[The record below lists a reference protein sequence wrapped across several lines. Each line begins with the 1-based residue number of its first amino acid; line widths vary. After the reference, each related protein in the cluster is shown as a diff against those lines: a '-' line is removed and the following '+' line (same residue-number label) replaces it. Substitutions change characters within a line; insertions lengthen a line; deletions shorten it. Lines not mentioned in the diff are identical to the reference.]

1 MEEAERWARTRL
13 QGRAEGM
20 KDRDTDRIEV
30 MPLDSA
36 DATTLQGFVH
46 ERTKPDTMVITDE
59 ALAYNRGASAAP
71 V

>member
-1 MEEAERWARTRL
+1 
-13 QGRAEGM
+13 M